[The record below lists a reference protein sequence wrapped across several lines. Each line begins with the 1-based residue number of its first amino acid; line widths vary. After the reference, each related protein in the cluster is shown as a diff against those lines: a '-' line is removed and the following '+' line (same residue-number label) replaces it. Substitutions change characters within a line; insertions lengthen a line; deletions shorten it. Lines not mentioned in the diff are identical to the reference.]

1 MMTSRSILLLC
12 RASLFLVMMAA
23 GSASAELKR
32 TDVFVSGTDGYH
44 TYRIPAM
51 VVSSMGT
58 VLAFC
63 EGRRESAGDTGSIDL
78 LLKRSTD
85 GGETWSPQ
93 QIVRSDAGNVC
104 GNPAPVVDES
114 TGTIWLLMTWNLGS
128 DHEREIMD
136 GTSED
141 TRRVFVTHSTDDGLT
156 WSSPR
161 EITASVKKP
170 HWRWYATGPVNGIQL
185 NRGGHRGRLVIP
197 ANHSDHSDP
206 DRHPYRSHVIYS
218 DDHGRTW
225 ELGGVQEG
233 MTNESTLVERA
244 DGSLLHNMRSYHGRN
259 RRAIATSG
267 DGGATWSKVTLDEA
281 LVEPVCQASLL
292 RFDWPRPD
300 APGRLLFS
308 NPASNKRENM
318 TVRLSNDEGATW
330 PVSRTIHPGPSAYS
344 SLAVLPDRT
353 IACLFEGGEGNP
365 YEKIILARFPLS
377 WLLGSDE

>member
-1 MMTSRSILLLC
+1 MQVTQFILPWCRALLC
-12 RASLFLVMMAA
+12 LLMCGI
-23 GSASAELKR
+23 GSASAELKQ
-32 TDVFVSGTDGYH
+32 TDVFVSGRDGYH

-51 VVSSMGT
+51 VVSTNGT

-85 GGETWSPQ
+85 GGATWEPQ

-114 TGTIWLLMTWNLGS
+114 TGIIWLLMTWNLGS
-128 DHEREIMD
+128 DHEREILE

-161 EITASVKKP
+161 EISASVKKP

-185 NRGGHRGRLVIP
+185 TRGGHRGRLVIP

-225 ELGGVQEG
+225 ELGGVQEDR
-233 MTNESTLVERA
+233 TNESTLVERA

-318 TVRLSNDEGATW
+318 TVRLSNDDGATW

-344 SLAVLPDRT
+344 SLAVLPDQT
-353 IACLFEGGEGNP
+353 IACLFEGGEGSP

>member
-1 MMTSRSILLLC
+1 
-12 RASLFLVMMAA
+12 
-23 GSASAELKR
+23 
-32 TDVFVSGTDGYH
+32 
-44 TYRIPAM
+44 M
-51 VVSSMGT
+51 VVSTNGT

-85 GGETWSPQ
+85 GGATWEPQ

-114 TGTIWLLMTWNLGS
+114 TGIIWLLMTWNLGS
-128 DHEREIMD
+128 DHEREILE

-161 EITASVKKP
+161 EISASVKKP

-185 NRGGHRGRLVIP
+185 TRGGHRGRLVIP

-225 ELGGVQEG
+225 ELGGVQEDR
-233 MTNESTLVERA
+233 TNESTLVERA

-318 TVRLSNDEGATW
+318 TVRLSNDDGATW

-344 SLAVLPDRT
+344 SLAVLPDQT
-353 IACLFEGGEGNP
+353 IACLFEGGEGSP

>member
-1 MMTSRSILLLC
+1 VFLLL
-12 RASLFLVMMAA
+12 LAA
-23 GSASAELKR
+23 GPASAELKL
-32 TDVFVSGTDGYH
+32 TDVFISGRDGYH

-51 VVSSMGT
+51 VVSTKGT

-78 LLKRSTD
+78 LLKRSAD
-85 GGETWSPQ
+85 GGETWRPQ
-93 QIVRSDAGNVC
+93 QVVRSDDRNVC

-128 DHEREIMD
+128 DHERDIMN

-141 TRRVFVTHSTDDGLT
+141 TRRVFVTHSRDDGLT
-156 WSSPR
+156 WAAPR
-161 EITASVKKP
+161 EITASVKMP

-185 NRGGHRGRLVIP
+185 TRGKYRGRLVIP

-206 DRHPYRSHVIYS
+206 DIHPYRSHIIYS

-225 ELGGVQEG
+225 QPGGVQEEK
-233 MTNESTLVERA
+233 TNESTIVELA

-267 DGGATWSKVTLDEA
+267 DSGATWSNVTLDEA
-281 LVEPVCQASLL
+281 LLEPVCQASLL
-292 RFDWPRPD
+292 RFDRPGSEE
-300 APGRLLFS
+300 PGRLLFS
-308 NPASNKRENM
+308 NPASVRRENM

-330 PVSRTIHPGPSAYS
+330 PVSRTIYQGPSAYS
-344 SLAVLPDRT
+344 SLAVLPDQT
-353 IACLFEGGEGNP
+353 IACLFEGGDGNP
-365 YEKIILARFPLS
+365 YEKIILARFPLT
-377 WLLGSDE
+377 WLSRSDE